1 MQVVPS
7 RTSFGSGG
15 GSAIA
20 ERLRATGAQ
29 AATGQEP
36 TAGGRF
42 QGLEQFPARSTI
54 GGVTYCI
61 AGPRPYALE
70 FANEFDVVC
79 LLLGDIAGRSRFDD
93 DREAELVFMGESAA
107 FHPGGGNVRVLADQ
121 VRHGFI
127 AFGYSPAFQQEADD
141 RSLAAL
147 RRAGTRNNLRH
158 GEIRHLARYVR
169 ERIRSGQRF
178 EPLELQSLATLT
190 YLYTLRNL
198 QAVEQERAGGLS
210 AAQFQRLCDYIDAD
224 MAGEISCSS
233 LARVVGLP
241 MRQVVE
247 GIRARTGKTPY
258 RFVVERRLEQACSLL
273 RTTDL
278 AISDIAFACG
288 FSSQQHLTSTMS
300 TRLGRTPLRIRQ
312 GD

>member
-1 MQVVPS
+1 M
-7 RTSFGSGG
+7 
-15 GSAIA
+15 
-20 ERLRATGAQ
+20 
-29 AATGQEP
+29 AA
-36 TAGGRF
+36 GRF
-42 QGLEQFPARSTI
+42 QGLEQFPVRSTT
-54 GGVTYCI
+54 GGVSYCF

-79 LLLGDIAGRSRFDD
+79 LLLGDIAGRTRFDD
-93 DREAELVFMGESAA
+93 DRETELVFMGESAA
-107 FHPGGGNVRVLADQ
+107 FHPGGGNVRVRADQ

-127 AFGYSPAFQQEADD
+127 AFGYSPEFQQDADD

-190 YLYTLRNL
+190 YLCTLRSL
-198 QAVEQERAGGLS
+198 HSVEQERAGGLS
-210 AAQFQRLCDYIDAD
+210 ESQFQRICDYIDAEL
-224 MAGEISCSS
+224 AGEISCAS
-233 LARVVGLP
+233 LAQAVGLP
-241 MRQVVE
+241 MRQVFE
-247 GIRARTGKTPY
+247 GMRARTGMTPY
-258 RFVVERRLEQACSLL
+258 RYVVERRLEQACTLL
-273 RTTDL
+273 QTTDQ

-300 TRLGRTPLRIRQ
+300 SRLGRTPLRVRQ
-312 GD
+312 GA